1 MEKDHIQ
8 LSEEDRNY
16 LLDLTSSG
24 SLKSRVFKRAMALL
38 ELDRGKTLRS
48 VSDSLSVSYPAV
60 LGWRNKYRASGLNFL
75 QDRPRSG
82 RPQTIDGLQ
91 RAQITALACSDAPEG
106 FEQWTLRLLADKAVE
121 LGFVEE
127 ISHTEVSRILKKTNS
142 SLI

>member
-1 MEKDHIQ
+1 MQKDHIQ
-8 LSEEDRNY
+8 LSEEDRVY

-24 SLKSRVFKRAMALL
+24 SLNSRVFKRAMALL

-48 VSDSLSVSYPAV
+48 VSDSLS
-60 LGWRNKYRASGLNFL
+60 
-75 QDRPRSG
+75 
-82 RPQTIDGLQ
+82 
-91 RAQITALACSDAPEG
+91 EG
-106 FEQWTLRLLADKAVE
+106 FDHWTLRLLAEKVVE